1 MESLSHAPT
10 GATRVTRSVGYESLR
25 PDDWRLA
32 KRAGLN
38 LLIIHRDGIAGDVL
52 DLLLPDLN
60 PPITNWRPGQCL
72 VLPPVTCA
80 GTVVLEDVG
89 ALAQDD
95 QYRLLDWLETTQ
107 GRAQVVST
115 TPEPLLPSVI
125 SGRFLDTLYYRLNT
139 VCVETA
145 C

>member
-1 MESLSHAPT
+1 MGNLSDVPA

-25 PDDWRLA
+25 PEDWRLA

-38 LLIIHRDGIAGDVL
+38 LLVIHRDGIAGDVL
-52 DLLLPDLN
+52 DPLMADLN

-72 VLPPVTCA
+72 VLPPVTGA
-80 GTVVLEDVG
+80 GTVVLQDVG
-89 ALAQDD
+89 ALAQED
-95 QYRLLDWLETTQ
+95 QYRLLDWLETTE

-115 TPEPLLPSVI
+115 TPEPLLPRVI